1 MDLLKLFRPDM
12 QINCLQEIPLDT
24 LKEKGISYLLFDL
37 DNTIVP
43 YNDPEIPA
51 SVIDWFYEIRQQGF
65 SPCLVS
71 NNHGPRVQ
79 AAAGKIG
86 IPYISNAKKPWGS
99 GFQRALGLLGAKKEQ
114 AAVVGDQLL
123 TDMVGGNRNQLFTI
137 LVEPMKSKEYWFTT
151 LFSRRVEKVLKKYL

>member
-1 MDLLKLFRPDM
+1 MGLLNMVRPNI
-12 QINCLQEIPLDT
+12 QVNSLVEIPLPA

-43 YNDPEIPA
+43 YNDPEIPQEII
-51 SVIDWFYEIRQQGF
+51 SWFEEIVAAGF
-65 SPCLVS
+65 HPCLVS

-79 AAAGKIG
+79 AAAEKIG
-86 IPYISNAKKPWGS
+86 IPFISNAKKPWGT
-99 GFQRALGLLGAKKEQ
+99 GFQRALELLGAEKEQ

-123 TDMVGGNRNQLFTI
+123 TDMLGGNKNKLFTV

-151 LFSRRVEKVLKKYL
+151 LFSRRVEKILKKFL